1 MFPNPQDA
9 LPLPPRPNLEQ
20 YKKRAKDLVKACKSG
35 EPGAIG
41 VWAANWIETLVKLAS
56 LTVTLGLP
64 VRIDRW
70 IAQVTEFAQR
80 ELSDSGRESAK
91 CALADAQFVIARSHG
106 FESWLK
112 LAKHIEAL
120 AHRSSPASQFEAAAD
135 AIVAGDVAALE
146 RLLRENPEL
155 IRARSTREH
164 RATLLHYIS
173 ANGVEGYRQI
183 TPKNAVKIAEILLKA
198 GAEVDA
204 EANVYGGG
212 ATTLGL
218 VATSIH
224 PQRAGVQIPLMEILL
239 EYGAAMDHPTG
250 AGNRDSLVK
259 SCLANG
265 RPQAAEFLASRG
277 ARLDLEEAAGVGRLA
292 LVKGFFHAA
301 GSLKEGATKKQM
313 ERAFVWASMC
323 GRTAVADFLLQKDVD
338 PAAGANT
345 GQTGLHMAA
354 HGGQLDT
361 VKLLIKRKAPLEA
374 VNVHG
379 GTVLGQA
386 LWSAVNEPQ
395 ADHVAIIEALLA
407 AGAKMEDGSLAWLAQ
422 QDASPSLKERIAE
435 VLRRHGAKS

>member
-35 EPGAIG
+35 APGAIG
-41 VWAANWIETLVKLAS
+41 AWAAKWIETLVRLAG
-56 LTVTLGLP
+56 LTITPGVP

-70 IAQVTEFAQR
+70 ADQLTEFAR
-80 ELSDSGRESAK
+80 SKLSGSGRGSAK
-91 CALADAQFVIARSHG
+91 CALTDAQFVIARSHG
-106 FESWLK
+106 FESWPK
-112 LAKHIEAL
+112 FAKHIEAL
-120 AHRSSPASQFEAAAD
+120 ARRSSPASQFEAAAD
-135 AIVAGDVAALE
+135 AVIAGDVASLH

-164 RATLLHYIS
+164 NATLLHYIS

-183 TPKNAVKIAEILLKA
+183 TPKNAVKIAKILLKA

-204 EANVYGGG
+204 EADVYGGG

-239 EYGAAMDHPTG
+239 EYGADMDHPTG

-259 SCLANG
+259 GCLANG

-277 ARLDLEEAAGVGRLA
+277 ARLDLEEAAGVGRLD
-292 LVKGFFHAA
+292 LVKGFFLAD
-301 GSLKEGATKKQM
+301 GSLKEGAPKNQM
-313 ERAFVWASMC
+313 ERAFVWACMC
-323 GRTAVADFLLQKDVD
+323 GRTAVADFLLQKGVD

-345 GQTGLHMAA
+345 AQTGLHLAA
-354 HGGQLDT
+354 HGGQLAT
-361 VKLLIKRKAPLEA
+361 VKLLIERKAPLEA
-374 VNVHG
+374 MNVYG

-395 ADHVAIIEALLA
+395 ADHVAIIETLLA

-422 QDASPSLKERIAE
+422 QEASPLLKERIAE

>member
-20 YKKRAKDLVKACKSG
+20 YRKLAKDLVKACKSG

-41 VWAANWIETLVKLAS
+41 AWAAKWIETLVKLTG
-56 LTVTLGLP
+56 LTVTPGLP

-70 IAQVTEFAQR
+70 ISQLAEFAR
-80 ELSDSGRESAK
+80 TRLSGAGRGSGNCS
-91 CALADAQFVIARSHG
+91 LADAQFVIARSHG
-106 FESWLK
+106 FESWPK
-112 LAKHIEAL
+112 LAKHVEAL
-120 AHRSSPASQFEAAAD
+120 ARRSFPASQFEAAAD
-135 AIVAGDVAALE
+135 AIVAGDAATLE

-183 TPKNAVKIAEILLKA
+183 TPKNAVKIAELLLKA
-198 GAEVDA
+198 GGEVDA
-204 EANVYGGG
+204 EADVYGGG
-212 ATTLGL
+212 VTTLGL

-259 SCLANG
+259 GCLANG
-265 RPQAAEFLASRG
+265 QPQAAEFLAKRG
-277 ARLDLEEAAGVGRLA
+277 ARLGLEGAAGVGRLD
-292 LVKGFFHAA
+292 LVKCFFDAE
-301 GSLKEGATKKQM
+301 GSLQEGATKKQM
-313 ERAFVWASMC
+313 EQAFVWACMC
-323 GRTAVADFLLQKDVD
+323 GRTSVADFLLQKGVD
-338 PAAGANT
+338 PAAGAST

-354 HGGQLDT
+354 DAGQLDT
-361 VKLLIKRKAPLEA
+361 VKLLIERRAPLEA

-386 LWSAVNEPQ
+386 LWSAANAPQ
-395 ADHVAIIEALLA
+395 PDHVAIIEVLLA
-407 AGAKMEDGSLAWLAQ
+407 AGATIADGSLAWLAQ
-422 QDASPSLKERIAE
+422 QEASPSLKERIAE
-435 VLRRHGAKS
+435 VLRRGGAKS